1 MEEISIKVNICD
13 RVYPLRINAGF
24 EENVRAAAKLANDK
38 AKNYTEKYSVKDN
51 QDALAMASLDL
62 ATDYIAADKRSG
74 STSTQANEILAQIHQ
89 TLDSRLNP

>member
-1 MEEISIKVNICD
+1 MEEISVKVNICD

-38 AKNYTEKYSVKDN
+38 AKTYTENYSVKDK

-62 ATDYIAADKRSG
+62 ATDFIAADKKTVGYS
-74 STSTQANEILAQIHQ
+74 AQ
-89 TLDSRLNP
+89 TLELLEQINQLLDSKLGK

>member
-24 EENVRAAAKLANDK
+24 EENVRSAAKLANDK
-38 AKNYTEKYSVKDN
+38 AKNYTEKYSVKDK

-74 STSTQANEILAQIHQ
+74 STSTQANELLAQINQ
-89 TLDSRLNP
+89 TLDSRLNR